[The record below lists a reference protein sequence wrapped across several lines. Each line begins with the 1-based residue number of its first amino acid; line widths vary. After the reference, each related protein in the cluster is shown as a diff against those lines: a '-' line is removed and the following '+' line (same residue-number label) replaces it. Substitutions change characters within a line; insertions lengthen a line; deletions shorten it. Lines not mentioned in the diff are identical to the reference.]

1 MLYYYNRVCL
11 CLIHIDNLSVKRIKK
26 EKKQNIAFTLDKF
39 LVDMVTWLTIHAW
52 KEQKHRHIKNN
63 SRTKIHFEILN
74 SGIMDWWLEFNEWHF
89 LTAVELLTVKLF
101 VADEDNAYNHYK

>member
-39 LVDMVTWLTIHAW
+39 LVDMVT
-52 KEQKHRHIKNN
+52 
-63 SRTKIHFEILN
+63 
-74 SGIMDWWLEFNEWHF
+74 
-89 LTAVELLTVKLF
+89 
-101 VADEDNAYNHYK
+101 